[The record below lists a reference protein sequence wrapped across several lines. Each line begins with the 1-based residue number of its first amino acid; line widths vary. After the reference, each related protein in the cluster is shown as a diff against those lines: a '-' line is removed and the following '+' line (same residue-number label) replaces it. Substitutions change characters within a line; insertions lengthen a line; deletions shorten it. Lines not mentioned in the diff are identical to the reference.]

1 MSILRML
8 LKELWHRK
16 LNFALGLAAVI
27 AAVGLFVA
35 VLTMSGASERET
47 TRLMRN
53 MGFNVLIVPE
63 DTNMADFW
71 SEDFGKEDMPEEYV
85 HRLANY
91 AGIAVQHLVA
101 TLQKKVT
108 WRDRKV
114 LLTGVLPEVPVK
126 RAEKKPPMGYRIP
139 RGKVYVGYELA
150 RGLGLKEGESISLLG
165 KDFGV
170 EKCLLE
176 SGSKDDIRIYG
187 HLHDIQ
193 EILGRPGRITAIE
206 ALECRCEGE
215 ALAMVRKSIARVLP
229 NTKVTEFR
237 SIAVARAE
245 TRKMVENYAAF
256 LIPTVSLICAV
267 WVGLL
272 ALSNVRERRQ
282 EIGILRALGFRSVRI
297 AILFLGRAILLGLIG
312 AAIGFGVGTAL
323 ALRFGPQMFR
333 LTSAKITP
341 MFSLL
346 GWSLAGAAGLCALA
360 SYLPTILAVTQ
371 DPAVTLR
378 DE

>member
-1 MSILRML
+1 
-8 LKELWHRK
+8 
-16 LNFALGLAAVI
+16 
-27 AAVGLFVA
+27 
-35 VLTMSGASERET
+35 
-47 TRLMRN
+47 
-53 MGFNVLIVPE
+53 MGFNVLIVPK

-71 SEDFGKEDMPEEYV
+71 SEDFGKEEMPEEYV

-91 AGIAVQHLVA
+91 GGIAVQHLVA

-114 LLTGVLPEVPVK
+114 LLTGVLPEVPIK
-126 RAEKKPPMGYRIP
+126 GAEKKPPMGYQIP

-150 RGLGLKEGESISLLG
+150 SGLGLRDGDSINLLG
-165 KDFGV
+165 KDLVV

-193 EILGRPGRITAIE
+193 EVLSRPGRISAIE
-206 ALECRCEGE
+206 ALECRCQGA
-215 ALAMVRKSIARVLP
+215 ALPTIRKDIARALP
-229 NTKVTEFR
+229 ATKVTEFR

-256 LIPTVSLICAV
+256 LIPTVFLICAV

-282 EIGILRALGFRSVRI
+282 EIGILRALGFRSGRI
-297 AILFLGRAILLGLIG
+297 AGLFLGRAIVLGLVG
-312 AAIGFGVGTAL
+312 AGVGFGVGTAL
-323 ALRFGPQMFR
+323 ALRFGPKIFL

-346 GWSLAGAAGLCALA
+346 GWSLAGAAALCAMA
-360 SYLPTILAVTQ
+360 SYVPAVVAVTQ